1 MLSYLYDR
9 VGLLEGETGVVLLQ
23 VLQADLQVELAGT
36 ALIRIMTSKNGYSSF
51 LPDYQKKQMS
61 RGLHRQGVLP
71 VSLEKSPEDR
81 GSTPSASS

>member
-23 VLQADLQVELAGT
+23 VLHADLQVELAGT

-51 LPDYQKKQMS
+51 LPDYQK
-61 RGLHRQGVLP
+61 
-71 VSLEKSPEDR
+71 
-81 GSTPSASS
+81 